1 MTATRGRIRQGEEET
16 MSVHEAVVAAIAAG
30 DDGALRT
37 LLDADPA
44 AADACDAAGVSALLT
59 ALYHGHEPLA
69 RMIEAR
75 RRDAVSAFEA
85 AALGR
90 TARLR
95 ELLDTKPGLVTRF
108 SPDGWTLLHLAAFF
122 GRDEAVALLLEAGA
136 DPNQPSVNT
145 LRNTALHAAAAG
157 PLSAEGFRALL
168 AAGADPNVR
177 QPGGYVP
184 LHGVAALGAVDRIR
198 LLLAHGAHPHSATDD
213 GRTALDL
220 AEAAGHEDAAALLRS
235 APPQI

>member
-1 MTATRGRIRQGEEET
+1 
-16 MSVHEAVVAAIAAG
+16 MSVPDEVMAAVSAG
-30 DDGALRT
+30 DEDALRT
-37 LLDADPA
+37 HLDADPA

-59 ALYHGHEPLA
+59 ALYHGHESLA
-69 RMIEAR
+69 RMIEE
-75 RRDAVSAFEA
+75 RRDALSAFEA

-90 TARLR
+90 TVQLR
-95 ELLDTKPGLVTRF
+95 ELLDPQPGLVTRF
-108 SPDGWTLLHLAAFF
+108 SPDGWTLLHLASFF
-122 GRDEAVALLLEAGA
+122 GREDAVALLLERGA
-136 DPNQPSVNT
+136 DPDQPSVNT

-184 LHGVAALGAVDRIR
+184 LHGAAVTGAAERIR
-198 LLLAHGAHPHSATDD
+198 LLLAHGADPHAATDD

-220 AEAAGHEDAAALLRS
+220 AEAAGHDEAAALLRD
-235 APPQI
+235 APTVT

>member
-1 MTATRGRIRQGEEET
+1 MNE
-16 MSVHEAVVAAIAAG
+16 HDAVMAAVAAG
-30 DDGALRT
+30 DEDALRT

-44 AADACDAAGVSALLT
+44 AADACDVAGVSALLT
-59 ALYHGHEPLA
+59 ALYHGYEPLA
-69 RMIEAR
+69 RMIEE
-75 RRDAVSAFEA
+75 RRDALSAFEA

-90 TARLR
+90 TVRLR
-95 ELLDTKPGLVTRF
+95 ELLDPEPGLVTRF
-108 SPDGWTLLHLAAFF
+108 SPDGWTLPHLAAFF
-122 GRDEAVALLLEAGA
+122 GREDAVALLLERGA

-184 LHGVAALGAVDRIR
+184 LHAAAATGAVDRIR
-198 LLLAHGAHPHSATDD
+198 LLLAHGADPHAATDD

-220 AEAAGHEDAAALLRS
+220 AEAAGHDEAAAVLRD
-235 APPQI
+235 AGPET